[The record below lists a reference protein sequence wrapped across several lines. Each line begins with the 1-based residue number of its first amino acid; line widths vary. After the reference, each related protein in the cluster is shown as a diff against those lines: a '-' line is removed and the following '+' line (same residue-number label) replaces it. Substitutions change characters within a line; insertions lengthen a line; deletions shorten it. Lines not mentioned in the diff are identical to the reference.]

1 MRIGENLKHRIQTP
15 LLTGND
21 MKKHHE
27 KLLIATLAGL
37 VIAAAAAFAVSP
49 ALAAGY
55 TVDAQAEV
63 TDVEDWDVLNI
74 RKWPASYS
82 QKVGELENGD
92 YVWVVRCRTFEFTS
106 DWCLVE
112 RGEDHGWVNS
122 SFLLIDDPEDDD
134 DEFEE
139 TDI

>member
-1 MRIGENLKHRIQTP
+1 MNRK
-15 LLTGND
+15 
-21 MKKHHE
+21 HE

-49 ALAAGY
+49 AMAAGY
-55 TVDAQAEV
+55 DVDAQAQV
-63 TDVEDWDVLNI
+63 AGVEDWDVLNI

-82 QKVGELENGD
+82 QKVGELENDD
-92 YVWVVRCRTFEFTS
+92 YVWVIRCRTFETTS

-112 RGEDHGWVNS
+112 RGDDYGWVNAS
-122 SFLLIDDPEDDD
+122 YLEIDDPEDDD
-134 DEFEE
+134 DLFEE